1 MSRAACPRRTLTRF
15 SGGCTFAEDPA
26 RSAPEAHI
34 IWHADLDPGT
44 LQVMAEPARPGDPDA
59 IDLDRLAAWLT
70 VAPDQHGHEHA
81 AISNGWQRIRLD
93 VEAGTLRAGGPV
105 LFIYRLVGMASAAPR
120 ILPLR
125 RLLALARHG
134 RFATSLFPADP
145 RIARWLDIL
154 RVADALA
161 DGASQREIAAALFGQ
176 ERAVN
181 EWSHEASLRSRVRR
195 LVREAREMARGGW
208 RQLMQRG

>member
-1 MSRAACPRRTLTRF
+1 
-15 SGGCTFAEDPA
+15 
-26 RSAPEAHI
+26 
-34 IWHADLDPGT
+34 
-44 LQVMAEPARPGDPDA
+44 MAEPARPGDPDA

-105 LFIYRLVGMASAAPR
+105 LFIYRLVGVASAAPR

-134 RFATSLFPADP
+134 RFAASLFPADP
-145 RIARWLDIL
+145 RIARGLDIL

-176 ERAVN
+176 ERAVT
-181 EWSHEASLRSRVRR
+181 EWSHEDSLRSRVRR
-195 LVREAREMARGGW
+195 LVRDAREMARGGW